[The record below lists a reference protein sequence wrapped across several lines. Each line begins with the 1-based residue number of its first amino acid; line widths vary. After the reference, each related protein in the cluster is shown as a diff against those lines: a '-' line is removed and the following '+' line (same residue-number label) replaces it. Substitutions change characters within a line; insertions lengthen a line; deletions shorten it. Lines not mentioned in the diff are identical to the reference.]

1 MKKDL
6 GGETMA
12 GKKKR
17 SEKEYILTPQQAKF
31 VQEYMIDGN
40 ATQAAIR
47 AGYSTKS
54 AEVQGH
60 RLLRMDKIQ
69 AELAAEYEKQAKRL
83 NISKDWALIRL
94 KKISDRCIQE
104 EPVMAFDRETKEWVH
119 TGEYKFDSAG
129 AIRATELIG
138 KHFGMFVDKVEHTGK
153 LEYEIVLPEELD
165 EG

>member
-69 AELAAEYEKQAKRL
+69 AELAAEYEKQA
-83 NISKDWALIRL
+83 
-94 KKISDRCIQE
+94 
-104 EPVMAFDRETKEWVH
+104 
-119 TGEYKFDSAG
+119 
-129 AIRATELIG
+129 
-138 KHFGMFVDKVEHTGK
+138 
-153 LEYEIVLPEELD
+153 
-165 EG
+165 